1 MNNRAYGTL
10 GEEAAAAYL
19 IKQGYRILRRN
30 FRAGRLGE
38 IDIIGMDND
47 TLCFVE
53 VKTRSS
59 DVYGTPAQA
68 LSYRKQA
75 AIIRLARIYMQNSR
89 CMDKPVRFDVIELK
103 MDRAGNVRDIHLI
116 KNAFQ
121 E

>member
-10 GEEAAAAYL
+10 GEDAAAAYL
-19 IKQGYRILRRN
+19 AKHGYRILHRN

-38 IDIIGMDND
+38 IDIIGMDKE
-47 TLCFVE
+47 TLCFIE

-59 DVYGTPAQA
+59 DLYGTPAQA

-75 AIIRLARIYMQNSR
+75 AIIRLARIYMQNNR
-89 CMDKPVRFDVIELK
+89 YMDKPVRFDVIELM
-103 MDRAGNVRDIHLI
+103 MDRTGKVLDIQLI